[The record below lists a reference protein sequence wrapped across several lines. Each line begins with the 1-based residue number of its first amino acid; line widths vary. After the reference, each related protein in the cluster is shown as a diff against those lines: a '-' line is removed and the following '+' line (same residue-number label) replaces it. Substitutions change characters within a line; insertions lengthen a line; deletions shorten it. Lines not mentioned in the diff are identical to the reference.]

1 MLTVFNIQTSQKS
14 MILYTSCFLGSFT
27 SSADWKHCTKFLCL
41 PSSVAF
47 KYIFRDEDTA
57 VNTIAESMKQRRA
70 LLLLFSHLINKK
82 AFHSVQKIIIEIDIG
97 KFRLP
102 FLCSQ

>member
-1 MLTVFNIQTSQKS
+1 MLTVFNIQISQKS
-14 MILYTSCFLGSFT
+14 MISYTSCFLGSFT

-57 VNTIAESMKQRRA
+57 VKTIAESVKQRRA
-70 LLLLFSHLINKK
+70 LFYCFLTSLTKK
-82 AFHSVQKIIIEIDIG
+82 HSIVYKKNHRD
-97 KFRLP
+97 
-102 FLCSQ
+102 